1 MKTLATILASSF
13 PLLATLHADTIDGD
27 ATGTLG
33 ISPASISMVLRG
45 GETAATPFE
54 LSNPLTAATDWRV
67 RLLAADG
74 GETGLAAAVA
84 AFAGSGNALNGPL
97 PNRHDSYANLF
108 NTFGQTPANTLTTS
122 LGALPHT
129 SGQVMES
136 ANLGTGGRYATLNLP
151 GLFLF
156 AGDADGISALQVDG
170 LYLAATIT
178 RRVGSAVIE
187 EGDRKWSVFF
197 SKVRLRN
204 SSSQLFT
211 GNQLILVDQLD
222 VHQNFGSTLQNQLQ
236 RIENLQGSRR
246 IYYAYFAT
254 NTRTLLDDDEMLA
267 LGRRLIRTAPIDL
280 GRMVEVLPSG
290 GSIGAGAS
298 STLEVR
304 ANASGVP
311 VGEYP
316 ARIAIESPTGERL
329 AEAPLTIDVRPPVV
343 KTSLDRL
350 HVISVQGGPQDVREI
365 GIEAAGGGNPPWS
378 AEAIGQAGWLQID
391 TPSGQ
396 PPGSLAIRINPSGLA
411 VGTHHETARIVSGNS
426 ITNLPVILQI
436 DPLVITQLRSDLLR
450 PQLYAL
456 NHATASGSVLV
467 VSAADASIT
476 KVIPVG
482 LNPQDATFS
491 PDGSLLYTAD
501 YESRTISEIDL
512 TTLELT
518 RWREVNLAIG
528 SIANSLT
535 ARFTLAAGKNGIIY
549 HTDSANNPGLKVFHF
564 ESGTELADFRL
575 PQTGDGIASLWFDQM
590 TDRLYGNIGNWSSGR
605 SRIFA
610 LDVSQAAPVLI
621 ARSND
626 NFTTSSSAGDSIL
639 RASLTGDRL
648 FSVRG
653 IFDIPSL
660 QPVGGQLSGETRAIS
675 AYGHLRTDIASV
687 RDASTNNLIAE
698 FPIGFPNYPRHSD
711 FTIGQDAVVFFNGAS
726 GAFELLPIPEPL
738 RPPGIALVPSP
749 ADGGVLD
756 YDSPRLSWTALPMVE
771 GYRVFIG
778 TDAAALAAASAGSP
792 DDRGVVKSLEFLMDP
807 PLPLGTTFYWRVDA
821 IRGGVPVPGAVH
833 QARISPFRLAPAKLT
848 WRLPQA
854 TRPQPFD
861 VAVLDGNDGLLGWSA
876 TSATPWI
883 SLDAPSGAPGTRL
896 IGMID
901 PSGLPP
907 GIHTGKVVITSGG
920 ETRELS
926 LSVEIHAL
934 QLVKLA
940 ADPARPLVYGL
951 HIGSPVFD
959 ESQLLAID
967 AASGAILKVLAV
979 GRNATDFGI
988 DPVADRIYLNN
999 LNSSV
1004 IRVVDLA
1011 EFRQLEPLPASN
1023 DITSIQADH
1032 AGRLFV
1038 QHSSGFSPGYSILNA
1053 GSGAVL
1059 GSVGQNFGTGNRGL
1073 LDPVNGLYYVAQNN
1087 STANPKVFDIR
1098 TDPPTYLQTI
1108 NDLRTSGPYPP
1119 LLSVDGRYFFW
1130 NRRSYRTPQ
1139 NPQTAQSSFTGDV
1152 IATNPDG
1159 EIAVGSNQ
1167 IWWSETGLVAATLPF
1182 SSTVCVIDG
1191 SGRHLVLFN
1200 STGGTLSSIE
1210 LASLVALPG
1219 PRPVPGATVPHDDFA
1234 GLSWPAAPGAQSY
1247 HVYFGTTQQ
1256 SVDAAVPGSTHHLG
1270 NVTGNRFDFDPSPAW
1285 GYRYYWRIDTVT
1297 ASGTI
1302 KGEVRYF
1309 DIPFPVVGDPLPAT
1323 ASSPGTIYLDVGST
1337 LLATGLSG
1345 ETTSY
1350 AIDTDAGS
1358 IAFEQLIGGTS
1369 AYTRFAT
1376 SGQEWILRADPKDTW
1391 SPGPSIVTSW
1401 SRDVFQGHWRQR
1413 EPITLS
1419 SPADQV
1425 SNVQVLAAD
1434 DGHMF
1439 AGLSVTTPSGP
1450 GKVAAMSEW
1459 PRPMVTSRFQASDGA
1474 ANDAFGSAIAIDGNR
1489 VMVGAHGHSSRP
1501 GKAYIFEFQP
1511 QTTAWVERA
1520 KFQPS
1525 TSNSDQSGTA
1535 VALAGNHAAM
1545 SHGWWSSSTSRPVYL
1560 YRPTRTGWSLHQSLN
1575 DPDPAGRQY
1584 GQALAI
1590 HDDML
1595 FVAQPGATGVNLYQ
1609 GIVHVYHFTN
1619 GVWTPGAPIMG
1630 PVTGSGFAN
1639 SLAVRDGVLYVSS
1652 TNQVHSYQL
1661 RAGANRKPRFVS
1673 KPPARLVTGRQAALT
1688 ITATDPDGTTGLV
1701 IRSLALPAGMSLT
1714 DLGNGSATLGGT
1726 PTGPAGSRAF
1736 VQWSVSD
1743 PAGATTYQGGFIDFI
1758 GAGARPVFVRMPA
1771 SANVGEGQ
1779 SVHLTASVG
1788 NDEAVS
1794 WQWFKDGQ
1802 AIEGAIQPY
1811 YIIESAT
1818 ADAAGVYHVTATNEA
1833 GSNQSQSATLAVRPP
1848 DLHGGPWSTR
1858 GNTATRSGHHPATL
1872 GRVTFV
1878 STWTRKLADIGR
1890 LDLPVIAG
1898 NRVFTGVSGWQSGPL
1913 LALNLH
1919 NGETLWSYP
1928 ANPGSAGSNNR
1939 GAPTWFDGRIYMQ
1952 TLGAGLQCLDEAT
1965 GAGLWS
1971 VPMSAQH
1978 DAYSFPAVTRNGI
1991 FHCAGYYGGMYGVE
2005 TNGNLRFF
2013 HTPPAYPA
2021 GLAAIHQDRVFTFSS
2036 GILYE
2041 HRPADGT
2048 VIWSLTPPNVNS
2060 SGSQTPVIAD
2070 DCALVIHSGELLC
2083 IDIQTRELRWRR
2095 SGQFDGTPAIH
2106 NGTTYAIHRD
2116 GVTAVSLADGM
2127 VTKSYLTPARPNNYG
2142 VGGQQPLLLN
2152 DHLLVSSVNT
2162 TWVFRLA
2169 DGNLVQT
2176 IPAGGGILAYSNGHL
2191 LVTGGDGSLYSGNTL
2206 HAFRANSAP
2215 KFSGDI
2221 PRTTVA
2227 SDAAEP
2233 MMLALGSFASDPDAG
2248 DPLTW
2253 SIVSV
2258 SRPEVFRT
2266 LEIHPQS
2273 GDLTVIYNP
2282 WESGSTD
2289 VVVSI
2294 TDPVGNV
2301 TGHTITFNVPSHP
2314 EPRLELAAKLLLNR
2328 QSGLYEHAITI
2339 TNSGAREVAGF
2350 DLRITGLPDGV
2361 TVNNASGR
2369 DGEDWIIHH
2378 RQPLAAG
2385 ASVALTIE
2393 YFTPVRG
2400 TVLDPLVYAGL
2411 VTVPETHPD
2420 APGGGLAVERCVR
2433 MEDGTVMIEFA
2444 STPGYLYEI
2453 HYSDDAQ
2460 AWKLS
2465 PVRVRAAG
2473 NRVQWIDSGP
2483 PRTETPPSGEP
2494 CRFYRVKE
2502 IPEP

>member
-1 MKTLATILASSF
+1 MKPRIPVSTICIAMATF
-13 PLLATLHADTIDGD
+13 LHG
-27 ATGTLG
+27 ATGDFSVAPSAVDLSVRAG
-33 ISPASISMVLRG
+33 ESV
-45 GETAATPFE
+45 ETALELSHGSATPI
-54 LSNPLTAATDWRV
+54 NWQA

-74 GETGLAAAVA
+74 GKTDLTAAVA
-84 AFAGSGNALNGPL
+84 AFAGSGTALNGPI
-97 PNRHDSYANLF
+97 PNRYDSYANLF
-108 NTFGQTPANTLTTS
+108 NFGQTPANTLTTA

-129 SGQVMES
+129 SGLVTES
-136 ANLGTGGRYATLNLP
+136 ANLGAGGRYATINLP

-156 AGDADGISALQVDG
+156 AGDADGISTFQVDG
-170 LYLAATIT
+170 SYTAATIT

-187 EGDRKWSVFF
+187 EGGRKWSAFF
-197 SKVRLRN
+197 SQVRLRN
-204 SSSQLFT
+204 NSSQLFT

-222 VHQNFGSTLQNQLQ
+222 AHQSHGSTLQNQLL
-236 RIENLQGSRR
+236 RIENLQGTRR

-254 NTRTLLDDDEMLA
+254 NTGTIPDDEVILA
-267 LGRRLIRTAPIDL
+267 LGRRMIQKAPIDL
-280 GRMVEVLPSG
+280 GRMIEVQPSS

-298 STLEVR
+298 TTLKVR
-304 ANASGVP
+304 
-311 VGEYP
+311 VGAISAVTGGYT
-316 ARIAIESPTGERL
+316 ARVAIESPGGDRL
-329 AEAPLTIDVRPPVV
+329 ADVPLTLNVQPPVV

-350 HVISVQGGPQDVREI
+350 HVISVPGGPQDVREI
-365 GIEAAGGGNPPWS
+365 GIEAPGGGNPPWS

-391 TPSGQ
+391 TPAGQ
-396 PPGSLAIRINPSGLA
+396 APGSLAIRINPSGLA
-411 VGTHHETARIVSGNS
+411 VGIHHETVRIVSGNS
-426 ITNLPVILQI
+426 ITSLPVVLQI

-467 VSAADASIT
+467 VSAVDASIS

-482 LNPQDATFS
+482 TNPRDSAFS
-491 PDGSLLYTAD
+491 TDGAYLYTAD

-512 TTLELT
+512 ATLELK
-518 RWREVNLAIG
+518 RRREVNLAIG

-535 ARFTLAAGKNGIIY
+535 PRFTLAAGKNGVIY
-549 HTDSANNPGLKVFHF
+549 HTDSSNSPGLKVLQF

-575 PQTGDGIASLWFDQM
+575 PQTGDGIASLWFDPM
-590 TDRLYGNIGNWSSGR
+590 SDRLYGNIGSWSSQR

-610 LDVSQAAPVLI
+610 LDVSQTAPVFI
-621 ARSND
+621 AKSDD
-626 NFTTSSSAGDSIL
+626 NFLTSSSQVDSIL

-653 IFDIPSL
+653 IFDISSL

-687 RDASTNNLIAE
+687 RDASTNNVIAE

-711 FTIGQDAVVFFNGAS
+711 FTIGQDAVVFYNGAS
-726 GAFELLPIPEPL
+726 EAFGLLPIPETF
-738 RPPGIALVPSP
+738 RPPGIALAPSP

-756 YDSPRLSWTALPMVE
+756 YDLPRLSWTALPMVE

-778 TDAAALAAASAGSP
+778 TDPAAVVAASAGSP
-792 DDRGVVKSLEFLMDP
+792 QDRGMVRSLEFLMDP

-833 QARISPFRLAPAKLT
+833 QARMSPFRLAPAKLA

-861 VAVLDGNDGLLGWSA
+861 VALLDGNDGLLGWSA

-896 IGMID
+896 TGMID
-901 PSGLPP
+901 PSALAP
-907 GIHTGKVVITSGG
+907 GIHTGKVTITSGG

-926 LSVEIHAL
+926 LTVEIHAL

-951 HIGSPVFD
+951 HTGNPVFD

-967 AASGAILKVLAV
+967 AASGEILKVVAA
-979 GRNATDFGI
+979 GRNATDFCI
-988 DPVADRIYLNN
+988 DTVTDRLFLNN
-999 LNSSV
+999 RDMPV
-1004 IRVVDLA
+1004 IRVVDLSG
-1011 EFRQLEPLPASN
+1011 FKQLEPFQASN
-1023 DITSIQADH
+1023 DITSIQADY

-1038 QHSSGFSPGYSILNA
+1038 QHSSSFTPGFSILNA
-1053 GSGAVL
+1053 ENGKVL
-1059 GSVGQNFGTGNRGL
+1059 DSVGQNLGRGNRGL
-1073 LDPVNGLYYVAQNN
+1073 VDPVNGLYYVMQNN
-1087 STANPKVFDIR
+1087 STATPRVFDIR
-1098 TDPPTYLQTI
+1098 TDSPTYLQTI
-1108 NDLRTSGPYPP
+1108 NDARTSGSYPP
-1119 LLSVDGRYFFW
+1119 LLSADSRYFFW

-1139 NPQTAQSSFTGDV
+1139 NPQTAQASFPGDV

-1159 EIAVGSNQ
+1159 EIAVGTNQ
-1167 IWWSETGLVAATLPF
+1167 IWWSDTGLVAAALPF
-1182 SSTVCVIDG
+1182 SSTVGVIDA

-1200 STGGTLSSIE
+1200 STDGTLSSIE
-1210 LASLVALPG
+1210 LVSLVALPG
-1219 PRPVPGATVPHDDFA
+1219 PRPVPGATVPHDEFA

-1256 SVDAAVPGSTHHLG
+1256 SVDAAAPGSTHHLG

-1302 KGEVRYF
+1302 KGELRYF

-1323 ASSPGTIYLDVGST
+1323 ASSPGTIYLDVGTT

-1345 ETTSY
+1345 QTTSY
-1350 AIDTDAGS
+1350 AIDPDAGS

-1369 AYTRFAT
+1369 AYTRFAS

-1391 SPGPSIVTSW
+1391 SPGPSTATSW
-1401 SRDVFQGHWRQR
+1401 SRDVFHGHWRQR
-1413 EPITLS
+1413 APVTLS

-1425 SNVQVLAAD
+1425 SNVQALAAD

-1439 AGLSVTTPSGP
+1439 AGISVSTPSGP

-1511 QTTAWVERA
+1511 QTSAWVERA
-1520 KFQPS
+1520 KFQPA
-1525 TSNSDQSGTA
+1525 TSNSDQSGLA

-1545 SHGWWSSSTSRPVYL
+1545 SHGHWWSSSTSRPVYL
-1560 YRPTRTGWSLHQSLN
+1560 YRSTRSGWSLLQSLN
-1575 DPDPAGRQY
+1575 DPDLAGRQF
-1584 GQALAI
+1584 GHALAI

-1595 FVAQPGATGVNLYQ
+1595 FVAQPGATGVNLSQ

-1619 GVWTPGAPIMG
+1619 GVWIRGASIMG
-1630 PVTGSGFAN
+1630 PPTSSGFAN

-1652 TNQVHSYQL
+1652 INQVHSYQL
-1661 RAGANRKPRFVS
+1661 RAVANRKPRFVS

-1701 IRSLALPAGMSLT
+1701 IRSLALPAGLSLT
-1714 DLGNGSATLGGT
+1714 DHGNGSATLGGT
-1726 PTGPAGSRAF
+1726 PTGPAGSRVFA
-1736 VQWSVSD
+1736 QWSVSD

-1758 GAGARPVFVRMPA
+1758 GAGDRPAFKRQPA

-1779 SVHLTASVG
+1779 MVHLTASVG
-1788 NDEAVS
+1788 DDEAVS
-1794 WQWFKDGQ
+1794 WQWFKDGE
-1802 AIEGAIQPY
+1802 AIEGAMLPY
-1811 YIIESAT
+1811 HIIESAS

-1833 GSNQSQSATLAVRPP
+1833 GSSHSAPAIISVRPP
-1848 DLHGGPWSTR
+1848 DLDGGPWSTR

-1872 GRVTFV
+1872 GRVTFLPV
-1878 STWTRKLADIGR
+1878 WTRKLADIGR

-1898 NRVFTGVSGWQSGPL
+1898 DRVFTGISDWQSGPL

-1928 ANPGSAGSNNR
+1928 ANPGSAGSYNR
-1939 GAPTWFDGRIYMQ
+1939 GSPSWFDGRIYVQ
-1952 TLGAGLQCLDEAT
+1952 THGNSPAGLHCLNDAT
-1965 GAGLWS
+1965 GARLWT

-1978 DAYSFPAVTRNGI
+1978 DAFSFPAVTSGGI
-1991 FHCAGYYGGMYGVE
+1991 FHCAGYYGGMYAVE
-2005 TNGNLRFF
+2005 MDGIMRFY
-2013 HTPPAYPA
+2013 HTPPSSPG
-2021 GLAAIHQDRVFTFSS
+2021 GLAAVHRNRVFTFS
-2036 GILYE
+2036 GGTLYE
-2041 HRPADGT
+2041 HQAAGGS
-2048 VIWSLTPPNVNS
+2048 VIWSLSPPDMNK
-2060 SGSQTPVIAD
+2060 SGARIPVIAD
-2070 DCALVIHSGELLC
+2070 DCALIVDSGELLC
-2083 IDIQTRELRWRR
+2083 IDTRTRELRWRR
-2095 SGQFDGTPAIH
+2095 SGPFDGTPSVH
-2106 NGTTYAIHRD
+2106 NGNAYAIHRD
-2116 GVTAVSLADGM
+2116 GVTAMSLADGV
-2127 VTKSYLTPARPNNYG
+2127 VTANYPTPARPNNYG
-2142 VGGQQPLLLN
+2142 NGGQQPLLLN
-2152 DHLLVSSVNT
+2152 DHLLVSSTNA

-2169 DGNLVQT
+2169 DGELVQT

-2191 LVTGGDGSLYSGNTL
+2191 LVTGSDGGLYAGNTL

-2215 KFSGDI
+2215 GFAGET
-2221 PRTTVA
+2221 PRTMVA
-2227 SDAAEP
+2227 NDAAEP
-2233 MMLALGSFASDPDAG
+2233 MTLALGPFASDADAG

-2253 SIVSV
+2253 AIVSV

-2266 LEIHPQS
+2266 LEIQPQS

-2282 WESGSTD
+2282 WESGSSDVTVSVTD
-2289 VVVSI
+2289 SA
-2294 TDPVGNV
+2294 GNV
-2301 TGHTITFNVPSHP
+2301 TGHTITFTVPPHP

-2328 QSGLYEHAITI
+2328 QSGLYEHAIAI
-2339 TNSGAREVAGF
+2339 TNSGTREVAGF

-2369 DGEDWIIHH
+2369 DGDDWIIHH

-2385 ASVALTIE
+2385 ASVDLTIE
-2393 YFTPVRG
+2393 YYTPVRG
-2400 TVLDPLVYAGL
+2400 TVIDPQVVVELI
-2411 VTVPETHPD
+2411 TVPETHPD

-2433 MEDGTVMIEFA
+2433 MADGTVMIEFV
-2444 STPGYLYEI
+2444 STPGALYEI
-2453 HYSDDAQ
+2453 HYSDDA
-2460 AWKLS
+2460 ANWKLS

-2494 CRFYRVKE
+2494 CRFYRVRE